1 MAKQEPKVAELVR
14 AAGELEG
21 ELVKLET
28 LASAARKN
36 RLDSQKSIVRAAK
49 ELSEVLALPERL
61 ASGLQALGA
70 AMQHMEA
77 RQRAALE
84 PLAAYAVEIQTRTQK
99 LDEHMRA
106 FAALGEAAG
115 TATALLQSARDR
127 AELIENAKAKL
138 SGIADDA
145 RALHDAAHAD
155 NFPELARQADALRQ
169 RVAALQRKLLG
180 ASPPH

>member
-1 MAKQEPKVAELVR
+1 MANQKPKVAELVR
-14 AAGELEG
+14 AAEDLEG

-28 LASAARKN
+28 LASATRKN
-36 RLDSQKSIVRAAK
+36 RLDSEKSILRAAK
-49 ELSEVLALPERL
+49 ELSEALALPERL

-70 AMQHMEA
+70 AMQQMEA
-77 RQRAALE
+77 RQRSALE
-84 PLAAYAVEIQTRTQK
+84 TLAACAAEIQTRTKK

-115 TATALLQSARDR
+115 TATALLQSAGDR
-127 AELIENAKAKL
+127 AELIENAKVQL
-138 SGIADDA
+138 SGIADGA
-145 RALHDAAHAD
+145 RALHDAARAD
-155 NFPELARQADALRQ
+155 DFQELARQADALRQ